1 MRNNSKTKKK
11 LGRRKYCSR
20 NRQIGGAFID
30 NIQRMYKLLEI
41 LRNKDLYSN
50 DNNIQQQKR
59 NYMQKKLSPRE
70 LIIKYMANLEK
81 KKKTAS
87 QNKKFL
93 ELKQKILTEM
103 N

>member
-1 MRNNSKTKKK
+1 MKKIRKTRKK
-11 LGRRKYCSR
+11 LGRKKYYSRRK
-20 NRQIGGAFID
+20 QIGGGFVD